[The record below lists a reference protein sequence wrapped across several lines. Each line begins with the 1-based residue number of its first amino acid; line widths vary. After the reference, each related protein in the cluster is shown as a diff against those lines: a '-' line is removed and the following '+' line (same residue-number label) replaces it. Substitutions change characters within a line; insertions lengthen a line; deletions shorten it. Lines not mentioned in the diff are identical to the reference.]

1 MSAISNCLD
10 AEYLQ
15 KSSRVS
21 SLYLRLRNEMHGR
34 KEEWQGDHSVLT
46 EQNRDKPLIYRQA
59 LAFEEVMTEM
69 PIGIKDGELVVG
81 IVRLSSVGTG
91 GLFPDYSTEE
101 EKAWAAKRHL
111 SPFSVWG
118 HYVPDYPEALRVGI
132 KGIRAKAA
140 QKLKGLQRNAQ
151 APAEKAAF
159 YEAVILSCDAAVG
172 LAHRY
177 ARLARSLAEREQDPE
192 RNAELLEIAA
202 ICHWVP
208 ENPPRGF
215 HEAVQFFWFLHLIF
229 HSTLNLIPIGR
240 IDQYLFPFLE
250 RDLAAG
256 GMSLLRAQEL
266 IDCLWLK
273 FNERYQERDLVQDFL
288 DPYAFHLGGMA
299 VVLDKSVLHQN
310 FLQNVIL
317 GGQKEDGSDAS
328 NPLTY
333 LCLNATQKFELTN
346 PTVTV
351 RQFRGSPPELLR
363 KACQV
368 IRQGGGQPTLYND
381 EVLVPAI
388 RKLGIPT
395 ADARG
400 YTNDGCWETLIPGKT
415 EFRYYLVN
423 AAQVMELALN
433 RGINRLTG
441 AREGCE
447 SPDPLAFQAFADVF
461 EAFQLQLACQLKKLM
476 DIVVSN
482 YGNLYR
488 IAPVPFLSSLI
499 EPCLEQGL
507 DVTQGGARY
516 IMHAMILMGFS
527 HAVDS
532 LVALKKLVFEDRVA
546 TMDEIVAAL
555 QGNFE
560 GGEDLRQALRT
571 RSPKYG
577 NNDEYADSIG
587 RQVLALFNRE
597 IKDIARGYAGNRI
610 LFPTGAGSFE
620 FYMLGGSFLGALP
633 DGRRSREPLST
644 NLSPSLG
651 VALEG
656 VTSAINSFTGLGL
669 QDLATGSPLDLS
681 VDRKFLAGEEGLE
694 RLIALAQTFLGKGG
708 NMLNISVN
716 SVEELRQAQREPEK
730 YRHLR
735 VRMGGWQAY
744 FVDLTRE
751 HQDHHIARLELYA

>member
-1 MSAISNCLD
+1 MIEDCLGAGFLKKTARISN
-10 AEYLQ
+10 
-15 KSSRVS
+15 
-21 SLYLRLRNEMHGR
+21 LYLRLRNEMHSR

-46 EQNRDKPLIYRQA
+46 EENRKKPLIYRQA

-69 PIGIKDGELVVG
+69 PIAIKQGELVVG

-91 GLFPDYSTEE
+91 GLFPDYATEE
-101 EKAWAAKRHL
+101 EKAWAAERHL

-118 HYVPDYPEALRVGI
+118 HYVPDYPMALRVGV
-132 KGIRAKAA
+132 KGLREKAA
-140 QKLKGLQRNAQ
+140 QKILDLSRSGQ
-151 APAEKAAF
+151 APSEKAAF
-159 YEAVILSCDAAVG
+159 YEAVIRCSDAAVA

-177 ARLARSLAEREQDPE
+177 AQLALSSARGEKDQTRQE
-192 RNAELLEIAA
+192 ELLEIAE
-202 ICHWVP
+202 ICRWVP

-215 HEAVQFFWFLHLIF
+215 HEAVQFVWFLHLIF

-250 RDLAAG
+250 NDLG
-256 GMSLLRAQEL
+256 KGKMTLLRAQEI

-273 FNERYQERDLVQDFL
+273 FNERYQERELAQDFL

-299 VVLDKSVLHQN
+299 VVLDRNVLHQN

-317 GGQKEDGSDAS
+317 GGQKDDGSDAA
-328 NPLTY
+328 NPLTF
-333 LCLNATQKFELTN
+333 LCLNATQKFDLTN

-351 RQFRGSPPELLR
+351 RQFKGSTPELLR
-363 KACQV
+363 KSCEL
-368 IRQGGGQPTLYND
+368 IRQGGGQPTIYND

-388 RKLGIPT
+388 EKLGIPIE
-395 ADARG
+395 DARG
-400 YTNDGCWETLIPGKT
+400 YSNDGCWETLIPGKT

-433 RGINRLTG
+433 RGINRLNG
-441 AREGCE
+441 ERMGCE
-447 SPDPLAFQAFADVF
+447 SPDPLDFHGFEDAFA
-461 EAFQLQLACQLKKLM
+461 AFRLQLSFQLKKLM
-476 DIVVSN
+476 DIVISN

-532 LVALKKLVFEDRVA
+532 LVALKKLVFDERIL
-546 TMDEIVAAL
+546 TMKEIVAAL
-555 QGNFE
+555 QANFE
-560 GGEDLRQALRT
+560 GSEDLRQALLA

-577 NNDEYADSIG
+577 NNDVYADSVG
-587 RQVLALFNRE
+587 RRVLALFNSG
-597 IKDIARGYAGNRI
+597 IQDIARGYAGNRI

-620 FYMLGGSFLGALP
+620 FYVLGGSFLGALP
-633 DGRRSREPLST
+633 DGRRSRDALSS

-656 VTSAINSFTGLGL
+656 ITSTINSFAGLGL

-681 VDRKFLAGEEGLE
+681 VDKKFLAGEEGLE
-694 RLIALAQTFLGKGG
+694 RLLALAQTFLGKGG

-744 FVDLTRE
+744 FVDLTKE

>member
-1 MSAISNCLD
+1 
-10 AEYLQ
+10 
-15 KSSRVS
+15 
-21 SLYLRLRNEMHGR
+21 MHGR

-46 EQNRDKPLIYRQA
+46 EENRNKPLIYRQA

-69 PIGIKDGELVVG
+69 PIAIKEGELVVG

-91 GLFPDYSTEE
+91 GLFPDYATAQ
-101 EKAWAAKRHL
+101 EKAWAAERHL

-118 HYVPDYPEALRVGI
+118 HYVPDYPQALRVGI
-132 KGIRAKAA
+132 KGIRAQADK
-140 QKLKGLQRNAQ
+140 KLQGLPGERQVL
-151 APAEKAAF
+151 AEKAAF
-159 YEAVILSCDAAVG
+159 YEAVIRSCDATIA
-172 LAHRY
+172 LANRY
-177 ARLARSLAEREQDPE
+177 ARLARSLSEQEQDQG
-192 RNAELLEIAA
+192 RKAELSEIAS
-202 ICHWVP
+202 ICRWVP

-240 IDQYLFPFLE
+240 IDQYLFPFLR
-250 RDLAAG
+250 RDLDSG
-256 GMSLLRAQEL
+256 KMTLLRAQEI

-273 FNERYQERDLVQDFL
+273 FNERYQDRELAQDFL

-299 VVLDKSVLHQN
+299 VVLDRNVLHQN

-317 GGQKEDGSDAS
+317 AGQREDGGDAS
-328 NPLTY
+328 NLMTF

-351 RQFRGSPPELLR
+351 RIFKGSPPELLR
-363 KACQV
+363 KTCEI
-368 IRQGGGQPTLYND
+368 IRQGGGQPTIYND
-381 EVLVPAI
+381 EVLVPSI
-388 RKLGIPT
+388 RKLGISVT
-395 ADARG
+395 DARG
-400 YTNDGCWETLIPGKT
+400 YSNDGCWETLIPGKT

-423 AAQVMELALN
+423 AAQVMEFALN
-433 RGINRLTG
+433 QGFNRLTG
-441 AREGCE
+441 EKQGCE
-447 SPDPLAFQAFADVF
+447 SPDPLAFQSFEEVFAAFR
-461 EAFQLQLACQLKKLM
+461 LQLSFQLKKLM
-476 DIVVSN
+476 GLVISN

-527 HAVDS
+527 HVVDS
-532 LVALKKLVFEDRVA
+532 LAALKKLVFDDRAA
-546 TMDEIVAAL
+546 TMREIMAAL
-555 QGNFE
+555 KSNFE
-560 GGEDLRQALRT
+560 GREDLRQALLT
-571 RSPKYG
+571 RAPKFG

-587 RQVLALFNRE
+587 KRVLTLFNGE
-597 IKDIARGYAGNRI
+597 IQEIARGYAESRI
-610 LFPTGAGSFE
+610 LFPTGVGSFE

-633 DGRRSREPLST
+633 DGRRSREPLSS

-656 VTSAINSFTGLGL
+656 VTSTINSFTGLGL

-681 VDRKFLAGEEGLE
+681 VDKKFLAGEEGLE
-694 RLIALAQTFLGKGG
+694 RLIALARTFLDKGG
-708 NMLNISVN
+708 NMLNITAN

-751 HQDHHIARLELYA
+751 HQDHHIARLEQYA

>member
-1 MSAISNCLD
+1 MIAIPDCLG

-15 KSSRVS
+15 QSPRVS
-21 SLYLRLRNEMHGR
+21 SLYLRLRSEMHGR

-46 EQNRDKPLIYRQA
+46 DQNRDKPLIHRQA
-59 LAFEEVMTEM
+59 LAFEEVLTEM
-69 PIGIKDGELVVG
+69 PIEIKDGELVVG

-91 GLFPDYSTEE
+91 GLFPDYATQEE
-101 EKAWAAKRHL
+101 RAWAADRHL

-118 HYVPDYPEALRVGI
+118 HYVPDYPKALRVGI
-132 KGIRAKAA
+132 KGLRAKAA
-140 QKLKGLQRNAQ
+140 RELQK

-159 YEAVILSCDAAVG
+159 YEAVIRCCAAAVC
-172 LAHRY
+172 LAQRY
-177 ARLARSLAEREQDPE
+177 SRLARSLAEREREPG
-192 RNAELLEIAA
+192 RRAELLEIAG
-202 ICHWVP
+202 ICQWVP

-250 RDLAAG
+250 RDLEAG
-256 GMSLLRAQEL
+256 RVSLLRCQEL

-273 FNERYQERDLVQDFL
+273 FNERYQERQLAQDFL
-288 DPYAFHLGGMA
+288 DPYAFHLGGLA
-299 VVLDKSVLHQN
+299 VVLDKNVLHQN

-317 GGQKEDGSDAS
+317 GGQKEDGRDAS

-351 RQFRGSPPELLR
+351 RQFHGSPPALLR
-363 KACQV
+363 KACEV

-388 RKLGIPT
+388 TKLGIPLVE
-395 ADARG
+395 ARG

-423 AAQVMELALN
+423 AAQVLEFALN

-447 SPDPLAFQAFADVF
+447 SPDPLDFRAFDDVF
-461 EAFQLQLACQLKKLM
+461 AVFQLQLAFQLKKLM
-476 DIVVSN
+476 DIVISN
-482 YGNLYR
+482 YGHLYR

-499 EPCLEQGL
+499 EPCLELGL

-527 HAVDS
+527 HVVDS
-532 LVALKKLVFEDRVA
+532 LAALRKLVFEQRAVSLG
-546 TMDEIVAAL
+546 EIVAAL
-555 QGNFE
+555 RENFE
-560 GGEDLRQALRT
+560 GREELRQALLT
-571 RSPKYG
+571 RSPKFG

-587 RQVLALFNRE
+587 RRVLAVFNSE
-597 IKDIARGYAGNRI
+597 IQEIVRGYAGNRI

-620 FYMLGGSFLGALP
+620 FYVLGGSFLGALP
-633 DGRRSREPLST
+633 DGRRSREPLSS

-656 VTSAINSFTGLGL
+656 VTSTINSFTSLGL
-669 QDLATGSPLDLS
+669 EDLATGSPLDLA

-694 RLIALAQTFLGKGG
+694 RLVALARTFLDKGG

-751 HQDHHIARLELYA
+751 HQDHHIARLEQYA